1 MAEPE
6 KNPQSDFMME
16 KIKERP
22 VNKKKLLRRTVTT
35 VAMAVIFGMIA
46 CVTFLTLEPVI
57 SNLLY
62 PEEKPDAVI
71 FPEEQEE
78 ISPEDM
84 LVEDAPT
91 PSIQEAVE
99 SVILEDEQ
107 IQKILDEIVL
117 DKNNYAQLYNAL
129 YEYSTILSE
138 YMVEVTAVSSN
149 EDWLSDTY
157 EKEGKTYGVV
167 IANNG
172 REYLI
177 LTDRNTVKQAGIIR
191 VTFHDGVQVKAER
204 KQSDVQTN
212 LTVLSVSM
220 DDIPDEKK
228 DDIKMAT
235 LGSSNFRQAA
245 GTPVVA
251 MGSPLGISGSMGYG
265 MIASSGITLSKVDAN
280 YKIFATDITGSASG
294 IGVLFNLQGQIV
306 GIITTDRY
314 SPDSKNMISAI
325 GISELR
331 KLIENMSN
339 GKDAVYVGISGI
351 DVTTEAHEEMEVP
364 FGAYVRETAMES
376 PAMLAGVQKG
386 DVIVEINGEAVTKFS
401 DYTAILLRSMPG
413 DTLKVKF
420 MRSAQGEYREMETE
434 ITVNAAKK

>member
-129 YEYSTILSE
+129 YEYSTTLNE

-149 EDWLSDTY
+149 EDL
-157 EKEGKTYGVV
+157 
-167 IANNG
+167 
-172 REYLI
+172 
-177 LTDRNTVKQAGIIR
+177 
-191 VTFHDGVQVKAER
+191 
-204 KQSDVQTN
+204 
-212 LTVLSVSM
+212 
-220 DDIPDEKK
+220 
-228 DDIKMAT
+228 
-235 LGSSNFRQAA
+235 
-245 GTPVVA
+245 
-251 MGSPLGISGSMGYG
+251 
-265 MIASSGITLSKVDAN
+265 
-280 YKIFATDITGSASG
+280 
-294 IGVLFNLQGQIV
+294 
-306 GIITTDRY
+306 
-314 SPDSKNMISAI
+314 
-325 GISELR
+325 
-331 KLIENMSN
+331 
-339 GKDAVYVGISGI
+339 
-351 DVTTEAHEEMEVP
+351 
-364 FGAYVRETAMES
+364 
-376 PAMLAGVQKG
+376 
-386 DVIVEINGEAVTKFS
+386 
-401 DYTAILLRSMPG
+401 
-413 DTLKVKF
+413 
-420 MRSAQGEYREMETE
+420 
-434 ITVNAAKK
+434 